1 MNVRRGEIWYAD
13 LDPTRGSEQSGLRPV
28 LIIQADLINRFTSTV
43 LAIPFTTNLRRA
55 SLPSCVLINSGDGG
69 LASDSVVL
77 RHQMRA
83 LDINRLRSKLGLGND
98 VTMSS
103 IEDCSLLTLGFQ

>member
-69 LASDSVVL
+69 LTSDSVVL
-77 RHQMRA
+77 CHQMRA
-83 LDINRLRSKLGLGND
+83 LDINRLRSKLGLVND
-98 VTMSS
+98 ATMSS
-103 IEDCSLLTLGFQ
+103 IENCILLTLGFQ